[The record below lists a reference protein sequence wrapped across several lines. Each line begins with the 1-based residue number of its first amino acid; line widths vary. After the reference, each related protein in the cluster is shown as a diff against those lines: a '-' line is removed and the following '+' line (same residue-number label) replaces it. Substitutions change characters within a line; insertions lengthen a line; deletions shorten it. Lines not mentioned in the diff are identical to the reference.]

1 MLQLF
6 LPKQQNHESL
16 TQCCNTV
23 TGLAA
28 KRNIGELTESL
39 VMDAFIQKMQ
49 NKTVQD
55 QTKRTSSGAFH
66 FAIALN
72 KPAKESRGK

>member
-16 TQCCNTV
+16 TQCCNTL

-28 KRNIGELTESL
+28 KRNFGELTESL

-55 QTKRTSSGAFH
+55 QTKNTSSGALR
-66 FAIALN
+66 FAIAFD
-72 KPAKESRGK
+72 E